1 MAQLL
6 KAYQLAQGYA
16 EDPYFH
22 QDFDE
27 ATRIEVEG
35 IEPSWKTQGNVGH
48 CTFYGLKV
56 TEEFLCLTNTELAAL
71 LGGLP
76 PEEKKA
82 KKEKAISIP
91 WNGPGQQN
99 TKFYLV
105 DMEGLSSEMCF
116 GKRKVALE
124 WYHGTSLEEV
134 VLEASKNIASDQAHR
149 LYNVLT
155 NASMNARH
163 PSLRPAAKDKPETV
177 AAMRAKIEQLEA
189 ALEAA
194 AKPSEVK
201 QEQVDLDSDDDD
213 TADATARR
221 SGREQQQ
228 GFQFASGFSAGSATA
243 KSKAKA
249 KATAKT
255 AAAKGLP
262 QPQSGTATT
271 NLSPS
276 EVQAMNGGSGVNVMR
291 SKLSG
296 GLQNAGQQAMAKS
309 ESSAGRGRT
318 NKGEVQEQLLAKLD
332 EDMAVVAR
340 AHMVNSPT
348 GKIGSLEYLVAKTF
362 LNDPGSK
369 PLTNNLNGVGSSSC
383 FLELRP

>member
-228 GFQFASGFSAGSATA
+228 GFQFTSGFSAGSATA

-276 EVQAMNGGSGVNVMR
+276 EVQ
-291 SKLSG
+291 
-296 GLQNAGQQAMAKS
+296 
-309 ESSAGRGRT
+309 
-318 NKGEVQEQLLAKLD
+318 D
-332 EDMAVVAR
+332 EWW
-340 AHMVNSPT
+340 
-348 GKIGSLEYLVAKTF
+348 
-362 LNDPGSK
+362 
-369 PLTNNLNGVGSSSC
+369 
-383 FLELRP
+383 